1 MKHQFI
7 YVEVV
12 EIKGVINI
20 DLVVAFIF
28 VIAIFSI
35 VLNFIDTLNY
45 NSIQT
50 NKFEY
55 ETLNSISRS
64 YEILSLISNGRDNEI
79 SLIKLELLSPS
90 KVSLSSPQGYLY
102 GGELDCLYIKRA
114 VYIVELNEV
123 GYIEVC

>member
-1 MKHQFI
+1 MKHRFI

-35 VLNFIDTLNY
+35 VLNFIDALNY

-64 YEILSLISNGRDNEI
+64 YEVLSSISNGRDNEI
-79 SLIKLELLSPS
+79 SLIQLELLSPS

>member
-64 YEILSLISNGRDNEI
+64 YEVLSSISNGRDNEI

-90 KVSLSSPQGYLY
+90 QVSLSSPQGYLY

>member
-55 ETLNSISRS
+55 GTLNSISRS
-64 YEILSLISNGRDNEI
+64 YEILSSISNGRDNEI
-79 SLIKLELLSPS
+79 SLIQLELLSPS

-114 VYIVELNEV
+114 VYIVELKEV

>member
-64 YEILSLISNGRDNEI
+64 YEVLSSISNGRDNEI

>member
-1 MKHQFI
+1 MKHRFI

-12 EIKGVINI
+12 GIKGIINI
-20 DLVVAFIF
+20 DLILAFIF
-28 VIAIFSI
+28 TISIFSVI
-35 VLNFIDTLNY
+35 LNFTDVLNY
-45 NSIQT
+45 NSISLYD
-50 NKFEY
+50 FESS
-55 ETLNSISRS
+55 TLNSISRS
-64 YEILSLISNGRDNEI
+64 YEIISSISNGRDNEI
-79 SLIKLELLSPS
+79 SLIQLELLSPS